1 MYILLFIIKPYKL
14 MTKQIFTIVLI
25 LIAANGFTQISYEKG
40 YFIDNQNI
48 KTECL
53 IKNLDWSNN
62 PTSISYKVSEI
73 DKSKE
78 FTIEQVK
85 EFGIYEYSKYKR
97 YILPIDKSGT
107 NINLLSYNRAPEWD
121 IDTVFLKAEVEG
133 VATLYSYKK
142 SSLKR
147 YFYSIADSLPQQ
159 LVYKK
164 YITENG
170 NAIENKAFQNQL
182 FTEVKIEGI
191 TVIDISRIEYKLN
204 DLKNY
209 FIRFNEAKGLTY
221 SKEKNKKTN
230 INLFAKAGISLSSL
244 SISNIHS
251 EPDDPL
257 NIDFGS
263 EYGFRVGLNAE
274 FFLPVN
280 KGKWAVFIEP
290 IFSSYKFEKEYKT
303 YYDMGTVTAEIN
315 SVEIGFGVRY
325 FVFLNDKSKFFLG
338 VSVQYDMNFNSIVD
352 YSDDRDYEILGKTF
366 SFVGLGLGYNYNNW
380 FSVEINRMPER
391 GLIENVN
398 WSADFTSYSIN
409 AGVNLL
415 KIKDWF

>member
-1 MYILLFIIKPYKL
+1 MKKQLL
-14 MTKQIFTIVLI
+14 TIALI
-25 LIAANGFTQISYEKG
+25 LITANGFTQISYEKG
-40 YFIDNQNI
+40 YFIDNQDV

-62 PTSISYKVSEI
+62 PTNVTYKISEN
-73 DKSKE
+73 DKSKV

-85 EFGIYEYSKYKR
+85 EFGIYEYSTYKR

-107 NINLLSYNRAPEWD
+107 NMSLLSYNRSPEWD
-121 IDTVFLKAEVEG
+121 IDTVYLKIEIEG

-147 YFYSIADSLPQQ
+147 FFYSLQDSLPQQ
-159 LVYKK
+159 LIYKK
-164 YITENG
+164 YTTESG
-170 NAIENKAFQNQL
+170 NTFTNNTFQNQL
-182 FTEVKIEGI
+182 YTDVNIENMSVKE
-191 TVIDISRIEYKLN
+191 ISLVEYTSKELR
-204 DLKNY
+204 NY

-221 SKEKNKKTN
+221 SKDKNKKTN
-230 INLFAKAGISLSSL
+230 INLFTKAGISLSSL

-280 KGKWAVFIEP
+280 KGKWALFVEP
-290 IFSSYKFEKEYKT
+290 IFSSYHFEQEYKT
-303 YYDMGTVTAEIN
+303 FYDMGTVTAQIN

-325 FVFLNDKSKFFLG
+325 FVFLTDKSKFFLG

-391 GLIENVN
+391 GLFENVN

-409 AGVNLL
+409 LSVNLFRS
-415 KIKDWF
+415 K